1 MIKIKIIK
9 AIIALF
15 LFLSVAKSNAQNFE
29 LGKVSTKELLEKFH
43 AEDSTAE
50 AAILFKKARTFFSYN
65 TTSGFT
71 VNHEFIYR
79 IKIYKKE
86 GLGWANFEVPYYV
99 GYEEMKDESVKFS
112 DCVTYNLEN
121 GNIVKTKLNSE
132 GTFKKNVNEYWN
144 EASITMPNVKVGSII
159 EFKYLLKSEAIVKFP
174 IFKIQYDI
182 PVNYVEYETAIP
194 EYFIYKPILTGYVK
208 VKAEAKYVYG
218 SQIFENKNN
227 QSATLSYKQI
237 NTTYIAENITALKEE
252 NSIDYI
258 ENYRS
263 SIYNELERTRFPDQP
278 VKDYSIT
285 WEGVA
290 KTIFENESFGKEL
303 NERLYLVQD
312 IKSILKNA
320 VSEEEKLNIIFQ
332 FVKEKMNWDG
342 TYGFYTQKGV
352 KKAYADKTGN
362 VAEINFILIGMLKF
376 AGINANPVLIST
388 IEHGVPAFPNRTVF
402 NYVIA
407 AAEIDGKQILLDATH
422 KYTTQ
427 NILPLNTL
435 NWTGRLI
442 KQDGTSQ
449 EVNLVPSLS
458 SNKNYN
464 LMVKIDDKGTVSGKF
479 RVQKK
484 DYEAYSFREKNAQIN
499 KENYLEKLESDF
511 GGIQIRDYQ
520 IENKDTD
527 LSKPILETF
536 TFTSDNHC
544 EMIGNEMFINPML
557 LFALTKNPFFQEKR
571 KMPIYFGYP
580 KQEKYNI
587 NIEIPEG
594 YAIESIPKAMKI
606 ATEDKILLFTINTLA
621 EGNKIQII
629 ITKEINS
636 AILVADYY
644 GDLKEFF
651 QKIIEKQNE
660 KIVLKK
666 V

>member
-1 MIKIKIIK
+1 MKIVKV
-9 AIIALF
+9 AIF
-15 LFLSVAKSNAQNFE
+15 LFFVLCVTKSSAQNFE

-43 AEDSTAE
+43 AEDSTAV

-65 TTSGFT
+65 STSGFT
-71 VNHEFIYR
+71 VNHEYIYR

-86 GLGWANFEVPYYV
+86 GLSWANFEVPYYV

-112 DCVTYNLEN
+112 NCVTYNLEN
-121 GNIVKTKLNSE
+121 GNIVKTKLNNE

-144 EASITMPNVKVGSII
+144 EASITMPNVKVGSVI

-174 IFKIQYDI
+174 KFKMQYDI
-182 PVNYVEYETAIP
+182 PVNYAEYETDIP

-208 VKAEAKYVYG
+208 IKAEAKYVNG
-218 SQIFENKNN
+218 SQSFENKYN
-227 QSATLSYKQI
+227 QSASISYKQI
-237 NTTYIAENITALKEE
+237 NSVYLAENIPALKEE
-252 NSIDYI
+252 EYIDNI

-303 NERLYLVQD
+303 NERMYLIQD
-312 IKSILKNA
+312 IKMILKSA
-320 VSEEEKLNIIFQ
+320 VSEEEKLDIIFK
-332 FVKEKMNWDG
+332 FVKSKMNWDG
-342 TYGFYTQKGV
+342 EYGFYTQKGV

-362 VAEINFILIGMLKF
+362 VAEINFILIAMLNF
-376 AGINANPVLIST
+376 AGINASPVLIST

-407 AAEIDGKQILLDATH
+407 AAEIEGKQILLDATH

-435 NWTGRLI
+435 NGTGRLI
-442 KQDGTSQ
+442 KPDGTSQ
-449 EVNLVPSLS
+449 EVNMVPNLA

-479 RVQKK
+479 RAQKK
-484 DYEAYSFREKNAQIN
+484 DYEAYSFREKNTQIN
-499 KENYLEKLESDF
+499 KENYLEKLENDLN
-511 GGIQIRDYQ
+511 GIQISNYV

-527 LSKPILETF
+527 FSKPVLETF

-544 EMIGNEMFINPML
+544 ETIGNKMFINPML
-557 LFALTKNPFFQEKR
+557 FFALTKNPFLQEKR
-571 KMPIYFGYP
+571 MMPIYFGYP
-580 KQEKYNI
+580 KQDKYNI

-594 YAIESIPKAMKI
+594 YIVESIPKAMKI
-606 ATEDKILLFTINTLA
+606 ATEDKIVLFTINTKV
-621 EGNKIQII
+621 EENRIQII
-629 ITKEINS
+629 ITREINA
-636 AILVADYY
+636 AILPADYY
-644 GDLKEFF
+644 YDLKEFF
-651 QKIIEKQNE
+651 QKIIDKQNE

-666 V
+666 L

>member
-1 MIKIKIIK
+1 MSFKKVGVIL
-9 AIIALF
+9 LF
-15 LFLSVAKSNAQNFE
+15 LVSFSNAQAQDFE
-29 LGKVSTKELLEKFH
+29 LGKVSAKELSDKFY

-50 AAILFKKARTFFSYN
+50 AVILFKKGRSFFSYN
-65 TTSGFT
+65 ATSGFT
-71 VNHEFIYR
+71 VNHECTYR

-86 GLGWANFEVPYYV
+86 GLSWANFEVPYYV
-99 GYEEMKDESVKFS
+99 GYDDLKDETVKFS
-112 DCVTYNLEN
+112 NCVTYNLEN
-121 GNIVKTKLNSE
+121 GTIVKTKLNSE

-144 EASITMPNVKVGSII
+144 EATITMPNVKVGSVI
-159 EFKYLLKSEAIVKFP
+159 EFKYILKSEAIVKFP
-174 IFKIQYDI
+174 VFKIQYNI
-182 PVNYVEYETAIP
+182 PVNYVKYETEIP

-208 VKAEAKYVYG
+208 VKAEAKYVFGYQ
-218 SQIFENKNN
+218 SFENKNN
-227 QSATLSYKQI
+227 QSMTLSYKQI
-237 NTTYIAENITALKEE
+237 NTSYIAENITALKKEDY
-252 NSIDYI
+252 IDCI

-263 SIYNELERTRFPDQP
+263 AIYNELERTRFPEQP

-312 IKSILKNA
+312 IKSIIKNTT
-320 VSEEEKLNIIFQ
+320 SQEQKLDIIFQ

-342 TYGFYTQKGV
+342 KYGFYTQKGV

-362 VAEINFILIGMLKF
+362 VAEINFILIAMLKF
-376 AGINANPVLIST
+376 AGIDANPVLVST
-388 IEHGVPAFPNRTVF
+388 VENGVPAFPNRTVF

-407 AAEIDGKQILLDATH
+407 AAEIEGKQILLDATR
-422 KYTTQ
+422 KYTTH
-427 NILPLNTL
+427 NILPLSTL

-442 KQDGTSQ
+442 KQDGTSK

-479 RVQKK
+479 RVQEK
-484 DYEAYSFREKNAQIN
+484 DYEAYSFREKSAQIN
-499 KENYLEKLESDF
+499 RENYLEKLENDL
-511 GGIQIRDYQ
+511 GGIQISDYQ

-536 TFTSDNHC
+536 TFASDNHF
-544 EMIGNEMFINPML
+544 ERIGNKMFINPML
-557 LFALTKNPFFQEKR
+557 LFALSKNPFFQEKR

-587 NIEIPEG
+587 NIEIPVG
-594 YAIESIPKAMKI
+594 YAIESIPKSMKI
-606 ATEDKILLFTINTLA
+606 ATEDKLLLFTFNAIS

-629 ITKEINS
+629 ITREIN
-636 AILVADYY
+636 ATILGADYY
-644 GDLKEFF
+644 EDLKDFF

-666 V
+666 L